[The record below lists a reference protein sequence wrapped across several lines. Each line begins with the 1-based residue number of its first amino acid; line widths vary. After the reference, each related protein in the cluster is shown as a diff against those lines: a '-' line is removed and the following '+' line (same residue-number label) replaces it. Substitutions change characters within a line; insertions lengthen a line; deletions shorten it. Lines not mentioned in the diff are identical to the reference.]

1 MTRSFSIHVAD
12 ARPLV
17 LVTLCGG
24 GWHREAQRVLEQFPA
39 DQFRFA
45 YVYGHCRGVHGA
57 ARLEMPHDGPR
68 YPMHYL
74 GPTRSPWFGRFSNT
88 ARFAWSMLEADR
100 LVKRLRPA
108 AIIAIGTAMAVPLFV
123 AGRRHGATCV
133 FVESLTRFRNL
144 SATGRWVRRLRLA
157 DRLYVQ
163 WPQLQRSLPD
173 TTYAGAVL

>member
-1 MTRSFSIHVAD
+1 MAQSLSTHRSD

-24 GWHREAQRVLEQFPA
+24 GWHRETQRMLEQFPA
-39 DQFRFA
+39 DQFRYA

-74 GPTRSPWFGRFSNT
+74 GPTRAQRFGWIGN
-88 ARFAWSMLEADR
+88 AVRFARSMIEADR
-100 LVKRLRPA
+100 LVRRLRPA
-108 AIIAIGTAMAVPLFV
+108 AILAVGTAMALPLFV
-123 AGRRHGATCV
+123 AGRRRGATCV

-163 WPQLQRSLPD
+163 WPRLQRTLPG

>member
-1 MTRSFSIHVAD
+1 MKQSTNTHGGD

-24 GWHREAQRVLEQFPA
+24 GWHREAHRVLEQFPV
-39 DQFRFA
+39 DQFRYA

-57 ARLEMPHDGPR
+57 ARLEMPHAGPR

-74 GPTRSPWFGRFSNT
+74 GPTRTRWFSRISNS
-88 ARFAWSMLEADR
+88 ARFARSMFEADR

-108 AIIAIGTAMAVPLFV
+108 AIVAVGTAMAVPLFV
-123 AGRRHGATCV
+123 AGRRHGAACV

-144 SATGRWVRRLRLA
+144 SATGRWVRRMRLA

-163 WPQLQRSLPD
+163 WPQLQRMLPD
-173 TTYAGAVL
+173 TVYAGDVL